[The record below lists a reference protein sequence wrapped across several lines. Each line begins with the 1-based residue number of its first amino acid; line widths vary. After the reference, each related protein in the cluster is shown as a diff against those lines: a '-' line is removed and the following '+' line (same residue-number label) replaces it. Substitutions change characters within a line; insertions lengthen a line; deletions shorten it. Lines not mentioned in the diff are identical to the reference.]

1 MKALIDTCIIIDAL
15 QKREPFWQDAQ
26 QLFLAAANRQFDGG
40 ISAKA
45 VTDIYYL
52 IHRHTHSDAD
62 TRKILNMLFTLFD
75 IADTAGMDCKKAVLS
90 PLSDYEDAVMAETA
104 LRAGFDCIVTRNT
117 KDYRGTAVP
126 VYQPADFLKNLE

>member
-15 QKREPFWQDAQ
+15 QKREPFWQDAL
-26 QLFLAAANRQFDGG
+26 QLFLAAANRRFDGG

-75 IADTAGMDCKKAVLS
+75 IADTAGIDCKKAILS
-90 PLSDYEDAVMAETA
+90 PLSDYEDAVMTETA

-117 KDYRGTAVP
+117 KDYRGTTIP
-126 VYQPADFLKNLE
+126 VYQPADFLKMIE